1 MCRSHGEGGRR
12 CPADRAPKSAEFKTK
27 DAARKR
33 AERAAKRGDLGV
45 STSPTPT
52 ALMAANPDLY
62 AIGNF
67 RDAMQEGHLVRAR
80 NSIGEGYW
88 LEERAGEL
96 LGVSQTSEEDVI
108 RKRCRDTAAELKD
121 YLATSDTLEG
131 LDADRLAALTEEW
144 ERVYTTQ
151 EAYGK
156 QFDARVKEAE
166 AEAEARMARGEHPLP
181 VPSAKVL
188 DDLYAELGIDVD
200 AELHPSSDRRYRTSE
215 VTHAADALRKHYEV
229 ASKIEALDAP
239 KAVAKREKL
248 GKEVAAAWKAY
259 KAGDPAAAFH
269 PDERFHRYLAEHHPD
284 LDVVAA
290 GQLGEVTRK
299 ALASNA
305 RDQKR
310 PRPRTGVS
318 SAFGG
323 SGSAASFVRADR
335 VAEVMRAHQA
345 SWTPA
350 EYVSGVGERDRGQAV
365 DVSEKAYVYGGK
377 LYHLVH
383 FADMGRDAPA
393 NASYALT
400 EAVAKYRH
408 AQANGFSD

>member
-62 AIGNF
+62 PIANF
-67 RDAMQEGHLVRAR
+67 RDAMKDGNLTRAR
-80 NSIGEGYW
+80 NSIGSGYW
-88 LEERAGEL
+88 GLDREGRLFGVTRTDEETAICKRSADATTALE
-96 LGVSQTSEEDVI
+96 
-108 RKRCRDTAAELKD
+108 D
-121 YLATSDTLEG
+121 YLTTSDTLEG
-131 LDADRLAALTEEW
+131 LDADRLATLTEGW
-144 ERVYTTQ
+144 ERAYTTQ
-151 EAYGK
+151 EAYSQ
-156 QFDARVKEAE
+156 QFDERVKQAE

-181 VPSAKVL
+181 VPSAEGL
-188 DDLYAELGIDVD
+188 DAFLRELDIDPDV
-200 AELHPSSDRRYRTSE
+200 ELDYKTSRGYHTHE
-215 VTHAADALRKHYEV
+215 VTHPADALRKHYEI
-229 ASKIEALDAP
+229 ASKIEALEAP
-239 KAVAKREKL
+239 EVVAKREKL
-248 GKEVAAAWKAY
+248 AKEVAAAWKAY